1 MQDIQNTL
9 GNYNFKINKVGVS
22 NVINPISIRK
32 KDNTILNTVGNFS
45 LSVSLENDL
54 KGINMSRLTQLL
66 SDITYN
72 NFVLEDYKE
81 DTKNILLQLCDKLES
96 KDAFLNVKY
105 TYFIDKVA
113 PVSKVKGIMNYDVE
127 IDGSYCN
134 NKYDYTLK
142 VNIPITTLCP
152 CSKAIS
158 EYSAHNQR
166 GIVEIYIKVK
176 ENVKIEDLIEEIE
189 SIGSCDLYPI
199 LKRPDEKYVTERAYE
214 NPKFVED
221 IVRDVAQVLY
231 NDDNITY
238 FKVKS
243 THAESIHPHDAF
255 GEIEIQK

>member
-1 MQDIQNTL
+1 MQDIQNTI
-9 GNYNFKINKVGVS
+9 GNYKFKINKVGVS
-22 NVINPISIRK
+22 NVINPLNIRK
-32 KDNTILNTVGNFS
+32 KDNSILSTVGNFS
-45 LSVSLENDL
+45 LSVSLEKDI

-66 SDITYN
+66 SEITYN
-72 NFVLEDYKE
+72 GFVLENYKE
-81 DTKNILLQLCDKLES
+81 DTKNLLAQLCDRLES
-96 KDAFLNVKY
+96 KDAFINFKY
-105 TYFIDKVA
+105 TYFVDKIA
-113 PVSKVKGIMNYDVE
+113 PISKFKGIMNYDVE
-127 IDGSYCN
+127 IDGNYCDG
-134 NKYDYTLK
+134 KYDYTLK

-166 GIVEIYIKVK
+166 GIVEVYVKIK
-176 ENVKIEDLIEEIE
+176 EDLKIEDLILAIE
-189 SIGSCDLYPI
+189 SVASCDLYPV

-221 IVRDVAQVLY
+221 IVREVAEVLY

>member
-1 MQDIQNTL
+1 MQDIQNTI
-9 GNYNFKINKVGVS
+9 GNYKFKINKVGVS
-22 NVINPISIRK
+22 NVINPLNIRK
-32 KDNTILNTVGNFS
+32 KDNSILCTVGNFS
-45 LSVSLENDL
+45 LSVSLEKDI

-66 SDITYN
+66 SEITYN
-72 NFVLEDYKE
+72 GFVLENYKE
-81 DTKNILLQLCDKLES
+81 DTKNLLLQICDRLES
-96 KDAFLNVKY
+96 KDAFINFKY
-105 TYFIDKVA
+105 TYFVDKIA
-113 PVSKVKGIMNYDVE
+113 PVSKFKGIMNYDVE
-127 IDGSYCN
+127 IDGNYCN
-134 NKYDYTLK
+134 GKYDYTLK

-166 GIVEIYIKVK
+166 GIVEVYVKVK
-176 ENVKIEDLIEEIE
+176 EDLKVEDLILAIE
-189 SIGSCDLYPI
+189 SVGSCDLYPV

-221 IVRDVAQVLY
+221 IVREVAEVLY
-231 NDDNITY
+231 NDENITY

>member
-1 MQDIQNTL
+1 MQDIQNTI
-9 GNYNFKINKVGVS
+9 GNYKFKINKVGVS
-22 NVINPISIRK
+22 NVINPINIKK
-32 KDNTILNTVGNFS
+32 KDNNMLSTVGNFS
-45 LSVSLENDL
+45 LSVSLEKDI

-66 SDITYN
+66 SEITYN
-72 NFVLEDYKE
+72 NFILENYKE
-81 DTKNILLQLCDKLES
+81 DTRNILLQLRDKLES
-96 KDAFLNVKY
+96 KDAFINFKY

-113 PVSKVKGIMNYDVE
+113 PVSQIRGIMNYDVE
-127 IDGSYCN
+127 INGEYINDN
-134 NKYDYTLK
+134 YDYILK
-142 VNIPITTLCP
+142 VNIPVTTLCP

-166 GIVEIYIKVK
+166 GIVEVSIKVK
-176 ENVKIEDLIEEIE
+176 EDIKIEDLIETIE
-189 SIGSCDLYPI
+189 SVGSCDLYPI

-221 IVRDVAQVLY
+221 IVREVAEVLY

-238 FKVKS
+238 LKVRS